1 MGSWTTKQGFPRPSK
16 DFTVHIGGALDR
28 EYVQP
33 QVISFMNRNLD
44 MTYCLNWPAFWRS
57 CAGLICLPIFLF
69 IVLLVLML
77 FGVIFIPAFH
87 GF

>member
-1 MGSWTTKQGFPRPSK
+1 MGFWTTKQGFSRSTN
-16 DFTVHIGGALDR
+16 DVSIHSGGALDR

-44 MTYCLNWPAFWRS
+44 TTYLLNWPAFWRS
-57 CAGLICLPIFLF
+57 CAGIICLPIFLS
-69 IVLLVLML
+69 IALLVAML
-77 FGVIFIPAFH
+77 FGLIFIPAFH